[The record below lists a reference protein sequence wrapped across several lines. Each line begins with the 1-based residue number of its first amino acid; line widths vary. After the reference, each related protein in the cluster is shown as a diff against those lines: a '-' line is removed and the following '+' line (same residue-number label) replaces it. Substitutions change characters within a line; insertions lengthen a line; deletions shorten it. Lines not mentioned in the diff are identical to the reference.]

1 MRTAL
6 DKLLTAIAEEKTKKI
21 YCDLF
26 EFSYNGFIIVYLG
39 QIWCIVNSFDD
50 ECYEREYIG
59 NNYSE
64 MLDFVFPETQ
74 KSMREML
81 GELSELEIKIC
92 QK

>member
-6 DKLLTAIAEEKTKKI
+6 DKLLTALTEEETKKI

-39 QIWCIVNSFDD
+39 PIWCIVNSYDD
-50 ECYEREYIG
+50 ESYESEYIWKD
-59 NNYSE
+59 YSE
-64 MLDFVFPETQ
+64 MLDFVFPETK

-81 GELSELEIKIC
+81 IELSELDIKIC